1 MLQGLKTAAIW
12 SLAQTLVRLACS
24 FASIK
29 VTAVYLGPAGLAL
42 TAQLGNFIS
51 LLQATLGNGP
61 NTAMVNLSAQARE
74 EDPERASAVVGTAL
88 RVVTGMGLLAS
99 LLLLLLH
106 RPVAQWLLGD
116 EGQWPTVVLLALLF
130 PGVLLGQMYLSLF
143 SAQRRFQFVSG
154 ANILA
159 TVVGAVVF
167 VGLCAA
173 YGLQGGLI
181 GTVVAYPLVFLAG
194 LWLGRR
200 EAPTRLLAHW
210 KSARPGLAREV
221 FSFYPML
228 LVHSI
233 AMPLALLLV
242 RDTMMSRFGAG
253 DAGLW
258 QSAVRLSDMY
268 TMVVITTLSMYSLP
282 TLSAARGAQ
291 EFRALLLRLVGA
303 CLGLALV
310 AGAVL
315 FAARELIVHI
325 VFTPQF
331 APVAQLWPWQL
342 LGDVFLL
349 AGWPMR
355 SALTAQRRTWAYMAV
370 EAGIGLGLVGVT
382 TLLAARM
389 GPVAGNMAHAAV
401 WSTVFVVLALLHLP
415 TWRCRVRVKETR

>member
-1 MLQGLKTAAIW
+1 
-12 SLAQTLVRLACS
+12 
-24 FASIK
+24 
-29 VTAVYLGPAGLAL
+29 
-42 TAQLGNFIS
+42 
-51 LLQATLGNGP
+51 
-61 NTAMVNLSAQARE
+61 
-74 EDPERASAVVGTAL
+74 
-88 RVVTGMGLLAS
+88 
-99 LLLLLLH
+99 
-106 RPVAQWLLGD
+106 
-116 EGQWPTVVLLALLF
+116 
-130 PGVLLGQMYLSLF
+130 
-143 SAQRRFQFVSG
+143 
-154 ANILA
+154 
-159 TVVGAVVF
+159 
-167 VGLCAA
+167 
-173 YGLQGGLI
+173 
-181 GTVVAYPLVFLAG
+181 
-194 LWLGRR
+194 
-200 EAPTRLLAHW
+200 
-210 KSARPGLAREV
+210 
-221 FSFYPML
+221 ML